1 MQTRIEC
8 ELELEEDTQNILEL
22 KASWHTPSGEK
33 NITLERG
40 KHFVGS
46 GPHCALSIPQSEAS
60 ICAVLLV
67 QHMSIQLKCIAVHPT
82 LYVGGNKLRP
92 GEMVIIDEE
101 SKIFLGKTKIMLS
114 PQGVGAT
121 PNAKGVEDRPQ
132 WFIKKDATLLVQEL
146 SKRLQSDLDIGNSD
160 ISQVENEELK
170 IKASLKLG
178 KMLFSLQFPLEFP
191 LTVPEIQRRVLA
203 EVLGLGPLEDLLAD
217 GTISEIMVNSKD
229 QIYVEKQGK
238 LTLSPVTFST
248 DLALS
253 NVIERIVS
261 QVGRRIDSSSPIV
274 DARLLDGS
282 RVNAVI
288 PPLALKGPTLTIRR
302 FSKIPITMEK
312 LVEFD
317 SLSKQM
323 ALFLKTLVE
332 SHKNIIIS
340 GGTGSG
346 KTTLLNALSNY
357 IPPGER
363 IITVE
368 DAAELQ
374 LQQEHVISLETRP
387 ANMEGKGL
395 VSIRDL
401 IKNTLRMRPDR
412 IIVGECRGGEALDM
426 LQAMNTGHDGSMTTA
441 HANTP
446 LDMLRRLE
454 TMVMMA
460 GMDLPLSAIREQ
472 VASAITF
479 VIQQIRR
486 KNGRRLVVDVSYV
499 RDLDRQTGEYKLDS
513 LFSRDKNDQV
523 IFHVENFQSIWE
535 HENLHGDIKLFN
547 P

>member
-1 MQTRIEC
+1 MQSQF
-8 ELELEEDTQNILEL
+8 EDNETKTIIEL
-22 KASWHTPSGEK
+22 KASWPTPTGEK
-33 NITLERG
+33 HITLERG

-46 GPHCALSIPQSEAS
+46 GPHCALSLSQSETS
-60 ICAVLLV
+60 ICAILLV
-67 QHMSIQLKCIAVHPT
+67 NSMSIHLKCIAIHPT
-82 LYVGGNKLRP
+82 LYVRGNKLRP
-92 GEMVIIDEE
+92 GETVIIDEE
-101 SKIFLGKTKIMLS
+101 CKIFLGKTKIILS
-114 PQGVGAT
+114 PQIAGASD
-121 PNAKGVEDRPQ
+121 NFEISKGREDNPL
-132 WFIKKDATLLVQEL
+132 WFIKNDPTLLVQDL
-146 SKRLQSDLDIGNSD
+146 SKRLQSDLDLSHYD
-160 ISQVENEELK
+160 ISQLESEELK
-170 IKASLKLG
+170 IKVSLKLG
-178 KMLFSLQFPLEFP
+178 KMLFSLKFPADFP
-191 LTVPEIQRRVLA
+191 QTAQEIRKRVLD

-217 GTISEIMVNSKD
+217 SAISEIMVNSKD
-229 QIYVEKQGK
+229 QIYVEKHGK
-238 LTLSPVTFST
+238 LTLSSVTFST
-248 DLALS
+248 DLALL

-288 PPLALKGPTLTIRR
+288 PPLALKGPNLTIRR

-312 LVEFD
+312 LVEYE
-317 SLSKQM
+317 SLNRHM
-323 ALFLKTLVE
+323 AFFLKTLVE

-346 KTTLLNALSNY
+346 KTTLLNAISNF
-357 IPPGER
+357 IPSGER

-387 ANMEGKGL
+387 ANMEGKGS
-395 VSIRDL
+395 VNIRDL
-401 IKNTLRMRPDR
+401 IRNTLRMRPDR

-460 GMDLPLSAIREQ
+460 GMELPLPAIREQ

-479 VIQQIRR
+479 VIQQTRR
-486 KNGRRLVVDVSYV
+486 KNGKRLVMDVSYV
-499 RDLDRQTGEYKLDS
+499 SDLDRQTGEYKLVL

-523 IFHVENFQSIWE
+523 VFHAENFQSVWE
-535 HENLHGDIKLFN
+535 QENLCGDINLFYQ
-547 P
+547 

>member
-1 MQTRIEC
+1 MQASP
-8 ELELEEDTQNILEL
+8 EEKDSLPMIEL
-22 KASWHTPSGEK
+22 KARWQTNTGEK
-33 NITLERG
+33 QITLERG

-46 GPHCALSIPQSEAS
+46 GPHCALSLEHAETV
-60 ICAVLLV
+60 ICGVLLV
-67 QHMSIQLKCIAVHPT
+67 NEMSVHLKCIATHPT
-82 LYVGGNKLRP
+82 LYVGGNKLLP

-101 SKIFLGKTKIMLS
+101 CKIFLGKTKITLS
-114 PQGVGAT
+114 PQLAGVGEHLSIGESN
-121 PNAKGVEDRPQ
+121 PS
-132 WFIKKDATLLVQEL
+132 WFVKKDPTLLVQEL
-146 SKRLQSDLDIGNSD
+146 SKRLQSDLDLGNYD
-160 ISQVENEELK
+160 ISQVESEELK
-170 IKASLKLG
+170 IKVSLKLG
-178 KMLFSLQFPLEFP
+178 KMLFSLKFPPGFP
-191 LTVPEIQRRVLA
+191 QTVEEIQKRVLG

-217 GTISEIMVNSKD
+217 NTISEIMVNRKD
-229 QIYVEKQGK
+229 QIYVEKNGK
-238 LTLSPVTFST
+238 LTLSTVTFST
-248 DLALS
+248 DLALL

-261 QVGRRIDSSSPIV
+261 QVGRRIDSFSPIV

-288 PPLALKGPTLTIRR
+288 PPLALRGPSITIRR
-302 FSKIPITMEK
+302 FSKKPITMEK

-317 SLSKQM
+317 SLNQPMS
-323 ALFLKTLVE
+323 LFLQTLVE

-357 IPPGER
+357 IPSGER

-374 LQQEHVISLETRP
+374 LQQEHVISLETRL
-387 ANMEGKGL
+387 ANMEGKGS
-395 VSIRDL
+395 VTIRDL
-401 IKNTLRMRPDR
+401 IRNTLRMRPDR

-460 GMDLPLSAIREQ
+460 GMDLPLAAIREQ

-479 VIQQIRR
+479 VIQQMRR
-486 KNGRRLVVDVSYV
+486 KNGKRLVVDVSYV
-499 RDLDRQTGEYKLDS
+499 SDLNRETGEYKLFS
-513 LFSRDKNDQV
+513 LFSRNRNDQV
-523 IFHVENFQSIWE
+523 VFHSDNFRMVWE
-535 HENLHGDIKLFN
+535 EENLQGDINVFYQ
-547 P
+547 